1 MFSDQ
6 SWQHQARSE
15 QKNLFEVRN
24 AIRTYLSL
32 YIYIYAYTYIID
44 CGWWWLVDVKQ
55 LDVGGIITHTYLD
68 YLLKSSSEVDMRGAF
83 FHRLIT
89 NLRPPQKNGH
99 SSPF

>member
-32 YIYIYAYTYIID
+32 YIYIRIYI
-44 CGWWWLVDVKQ
+44 
-55 LDVGGIITHTYLD
+55 Y
-68 YLLKSSSEVDMRGAF
+68 
-83 FHRLIT
+83 HRLWMMMVS
-89 NLRPPQKNGH
+89 GC
-99 SSPF
+99 